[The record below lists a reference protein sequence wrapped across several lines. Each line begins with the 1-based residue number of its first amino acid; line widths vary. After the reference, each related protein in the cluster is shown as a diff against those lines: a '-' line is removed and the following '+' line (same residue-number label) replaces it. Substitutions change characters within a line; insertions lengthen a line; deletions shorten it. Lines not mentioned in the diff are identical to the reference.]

1 MSDFKLI
8 PSTGEPNPE
17 DKEALRQGM
26 LSYHQSKG
34 KVWGGVIV
42 AFEWNGVE
50 IQSIWVD
57 QSLRGQDW
65 GTKLMEQVE
74 AEAIKRGCKIAYTNT
89 FTWQA
94 PEFYKKLGYV
104 QYGELVDHPVG
115 NSLIYLRKDLV

>member
-50 IQSIWVD
+50 IVFRWLTHLGETVSFAVKIYQSEGGLW
-57 QSLRGQDW
+57 R
-65 GTKLMEQVE
+65 
-74 AEAIKRGCKIAYTNT
+74 
-89 FTWQA
+89 
-94 PEFYKKLGYV
+94 
-104 QYGELVDHPVG
+104 
-115 NSLIYLRKDLV
+115 